1 MATEPSRMDR
11 PDRDRGE
18 RTDRPESVPNP
29 AVRRLSLYLRQL
41 ESFQRKNRRTISSKQ
56 LGESLGLTD
65 AQVRKDLAYF
75 GQFGH
80 PGIGYRV
87 DDLIGQ
93 VRRILGTDRTWNVLL
108 VGAGNLGRALSAYKG
123 FHAKGFQLVAVF
135 DTDPSKVGRRL
146 GPFTIQPL
154 ADMPAAAQKHNIKLA
169 ILAVPADSAQD
180 VADQLVGAG
189 VRGLLNFAPV
199 SITVPQDVALS
210 TVDVA
215 VHLEQLSFQVN
226 VAPSE

>member
-1 MATEPSRMDR
+1 MDQPR
-11 PDRDRGE
+11 PD
-18 RTDRPESVPNP
+18 SIPNP

-41 ESFQRKNRRTISSKQ
+41 ESFKRKDRRTVSSKQ

-93 VRRILGTDRTWNVLL
+93 VRRILGTDKIWNVVM

-123 FHAKGFQLVAVF
+123 FDAKGFRLVAVF
-135 DTDPSKVGRRL
+135 DNDPAKVGKKL
-146 GPFTIQPL
+146 GPFLIQPL
-154 ADMPAAAQKHNIKLA
+154 SDLEAAVQQH
-169 ILAVPADSAQD
+169 AV
-180 VADQLVGAG
+180 
-189 VRGLLNFAPV
+189 R
-199 SITVPQDVALS
+199 
-210 TVDVA
+210 
-215 VHLEQLSFQVN
+215 
-226 VAPSE
+226 

>member
-1 MATEPSRMDR
+1 MEQP
-11 PDRDRGE
+11 
-18 RTDRPESVPNP
+18 RPESIPDP

-41 ESFQRKNRRTISSKQ
+41 ESFKRKDRRTISSKQ

-87 DDLIGQ
+87 DELIGQ
-93 VRRILGTDRTWNVLL
+93 VRHILGTDKVWNVLL
-108 VGAGNLGRALSAYKG
+108 VGAGNLGRALSAYRGFNSKG
-123 FHAKGFQLVAVF
+123 FKLVAVF
-135 DTDPSKVGRRL
+135 DNDASKVGKKL
-146 GPFTIQPL
+146 GAFVVQAL
-154 ADMPAAAQKHNIKLA
+154 GEMPAAVQKHSIRLA
-169 ILAVPADSAQD
+169 ILAVPADAAQD
-180 VADQLVGAG
+180 VADQLVTAG

-199 SITVPQDVALS
+199 SITVPRDVALT

-215 VHLEQLSFQVN
+215 THLEQLSFQVN
-226 VAPSE
+226 VST